1 MVCQVGPWQA
11 LPIWRIS
18 VLTADILLKWI
29 EEDIWEFIFL
39 WGSWGWFWWSA
50 RYLHLNF
57 CWPTVNMVNQV
68 FGKILRGNPL
78 GKPLL
83 DKAVA
88 HTAGGGMT
96 SVTVIAC
103 YRLGG
108 QTIVLC
114 AVSYP
119 RQEGRGLTWVRGGQ
133 HMLPYPSLLFRA
145 RFLPTHCRRFGKS
158 LFVPLPGY
166 PEGLCL

>member
-1 MVCQVGPWQA
+1 M
-11 LPIWRIS
+11 IS
-18 VLTADILLKWI
+18 
-29 EEDIWEFIFL
+29 
-39 WGSWGWFWWSA
+39 
-50 RYLHLNF
+50 
-57 CWPTVNMVNQV
+57 QV
-68 FGKILRGNPL
+68 FALEFLLAYSEHGEPSFWQNPQGQVRNPL

-108 QTIVLC
+108 QAIVLC